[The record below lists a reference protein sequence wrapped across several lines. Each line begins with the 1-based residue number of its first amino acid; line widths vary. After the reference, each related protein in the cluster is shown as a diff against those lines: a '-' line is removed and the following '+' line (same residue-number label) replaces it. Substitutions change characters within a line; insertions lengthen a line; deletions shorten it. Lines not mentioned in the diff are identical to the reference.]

1 LRVSTTRTFRVCS
14 FRRKGPVPIMRFL
27 RSPSS
32 SSTSREN
39 ITVIGSATFCGKST
53 LGVLRWTRTVYLS
66 GVSTPSTSWK
76 VNDCTPS
83 FA

>member
-1 LRVSTTRTFRVCS
+1 
-14 FRRKGPVPIMRFL
+14 MRFL

-53 LGVLRWTRTVYLS
+53 LGVLRWMRTVCLS
-66 GVSTPSTSWK
+66 GVSMPSTSWK
-76 VNDCTPS
+76 VKDCAPS

>member
-1 LRVSTTRTFRVCS
+1 M
-14 FRRKGPVPIMRFL
+14 KGPVPIMRFL

-32 SSTSREN
+32 SSTSRGKM
-39 ITVIGSATFCGKST
+39 TVTASATFCGNMV
-53 LGVLRWTRTVYLS
+53 LGVFKWMRMVYLS
-66 GVSTPSTSWK
+66 GVSIPSISWK